1 MRVDL
6 IYTTPDYLLAIW
18 LAGHTCHSPLAPQE
32 LYRDPVDSSKM
43 ARLVDYLINAKHL
56 SVLEH
61 CSMTFAVSG
70 VSRTLLAQ
78 YSRHRIGVS
87 LSVQSQRYVSER
99 SSGGTIFDHVVPP
112 SVMASPEAMEIFI
125 NAMEN
130 AQNAYDKLIDYKIPR
145 EDARFVL
152 PGSVS
157 TNFVTTLNLRSFLDV
172 YEKRVNVKGAQWEIR
187 EMLVEMGRLVVE
199 KEPWLERY
207 LGVKLEARS
216 C

>member
-6 IYTTPDYLLAIW
+6 IYNTPDYLMALW
-18 LAGHTCHSPLAPQE
+18 LAGRTCHSPLPPQE
-32 LYRDPVDSSKM
+32 LCKSPADREKM
-43 ARLVDYLINAKHL
+43 IKLVDFLINAKHL

-87 LSVQSQRYVSER
+87 LSVQSQRYVSEA
-99 SSGGTIFDHVVPP
+99 SNDGEVFDYVIPPTIL
-112 SVMASPEAMEIFI
+112 SSPEAREHMEQ
-125 NAMEN
+125 AME
-130 AQNAYDKLIDYKIPR
+130 ACQKAYDSLIKDGVSK

-152 PGSVS
+152 PGAIT

-172 YEKRVNVKGAQWEIR
+172 YHKRVDTKGAQWEIR
-187 EMLVEMGRLVVE
+187 ELLKEMGRLLTE
-199 KEPWLERY
+199 KEAWLKKYIIQEP
-207 LGVKLEARS
+207 VS
-216 C
+216 

>member
-6 IYTTPDYLLAIW
+6 IYTTPDYLMALW
-18 LAGHTCHSPLAPQE
+18 LAGHTCHSPMAPQE
-32 LYRDPVDSSKM
+32 LYREPADREKM
-43 ARLVDYLINAKHL
+43 AKLVDFLVQASHL

-99 SSGGTIFDHVVPP
+99 SQGGSLFDHVIPP
-112 SVMASPEAMEIFI
+112 SVLSNPDAVAFFGEAME
-125 NAMEN
+125 AC
-130 AQNAYDKLIDYKIPR
+130 QSAYDRLLEKGIPR

-152 PGSVS
+152 PGAIT
-157 TNFVTTLNLRSFLDV
+157 TNFITTLNLRSFLDV
-172 YEKRVNVKGAQWEIR
+172 YDKRVNVKGAQWEIR
-187 EMLVEMGRLVVE
+187 ELLIEMGRLLLE

-207 LGVKLEARS
+207 IRREADA
-216 C
+216 

>member
-6 IYTTPDYLLAIW
+6 IYTTPDYLMALW
-18 LAGHTCHSPLAPQE
+18 LAGHTCHSPLTPQE
-32 LYRDPVDSSKM
+32 LCKEPADREKM
-43 ARLVDYLINAKHL
+43 TKLVDFLINANHL

-87 LSVQSQRYVSER
+87 LSVRSQRYVAESSEG
-99 SSGGTIFDHVVPP
+99 GGTFDYVIPP
-112 SVMASPEAMEIFI
+112 TILSDPEALEHMDR
-125 NAMEN
+125 AME
-130 AQNAYDKLIDYKIPR
+130 ACQNAYDSLLKAGIPK

-152 PGSVS
+152 PGAIA

-172 YEKRVNVKGAQWEIR
+172 YRKRVTVKGAQWEIR
-187 EMLVEMGRLVVE
+187 ELLVEMGRLLTE
-199 KEPWLERY
+199 KEPWLKRY
-207 LGVKLEARS
+207 IVREVEP
-216 C
+216 